1 MGINLL
7 CHGCLGDGCA
17 VCGYRGKIIVKG
29 LVKSLLTE
37 IDNDLLP
44 LWSAYKILKEYSVFP
59 CAGGWLDQTSKFIHC
74 VKWCDIVN
82 LKMANS
88 AGKESNDK
96 AELLKKSG
104 MKIKG
109 K

>member
-1 MGINLL
+1 M
-7 CHGCLGDGCA
+7 GDGCA
-17 VCGYRGKIIVKG
+17 VCGYRGKIIVKE
-29 LVKSLLTE
+29 LVKSLLIG
-37 IDNDLLP
+37 IDNDLVI
-44 LWSAYKILKEYSVFP
+44 LWNAYKLLKEYNVFP
-59 CAGGWLDQTSKFIHC
+59 ASGGWLDQTSKFIHC

-88 AGKESNDK
+88 SGKEKDQK